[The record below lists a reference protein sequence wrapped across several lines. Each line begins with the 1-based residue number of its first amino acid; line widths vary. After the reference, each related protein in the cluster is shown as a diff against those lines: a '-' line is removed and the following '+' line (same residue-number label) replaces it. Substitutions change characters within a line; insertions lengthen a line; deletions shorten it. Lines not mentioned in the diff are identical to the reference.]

1 VTHFVALFAL
11 LIIGLL
17 GLAGLRWCF
26 GPHPRQPQF
35 RVRYMRLRLHLR
47 LYPGRGH
54 ASVFELW
61 LRWGRFAAFRRSAR
75 IRPSLSMWRR
85 MTCPLEYS
93 VRLGR
98 AQYQH
103 RLAVPL
109 EEHLLIMAPPRTFKT
124 ALLASIVLHFPGP
137 VISTTTKHDVF
148 QLTSGIR
155 SRLGPVQVFNP
166 QSIGAVPSSFRWN
179 PVAGCA
185 DPATAIRRA
194 DGFAHAVNMA
204 GAEDASFW
212 TAKASDYLRCLF
224 HAAALAGGDM
234 RLVARWALGN
244 AEPAE
249 NILGRAG
256 AGQWAAE
263 LAELRSEAQKTAAT
277 IKMVLSR
284 ALGFMTDPALARS
297 VLPAGDGGGVDIEA
311 FLAESGT
318 LYLIAESE
326 HDDSPVAPLFAAMTG
341 EIHHVAA
348 QTGQA
353 MAGGRLDPPLLMAL
367 DEIVQTCPV
376 PLPTWLADSGGK
388 GIQLIPVAHGE
399 AQLRTRWGKDGAQVV
414 LDTCGVKVWLP
425 GITDTATLRMA
436 SELCGQ
442 AAFTERIRYR
452 GGGQDGARQV
462 WHDVMTPD
470 MVRQLPKRHA
480 LVIRGSHAPVIARL
494 HAAWKDPAYKAAR
507 RAGAAVAQITPASGP
522 ATWPAPA
529 EPAPPA
535 SPGPQRWLRAVPDLD
550 AEAAD
555 ESEPGN
561 PPGTEAAD
569 HPGVEGNDPP
579 EAEGGDPPAYPWS

>member
-1 VTHFVALFAL
+1 VKDFIL
-11 LIIGLL
+11 LISGLL
-17 GLAGLRWCF
+17 VLGAVRWCF
-26 GPHPRQPQF
+26 GPHSRLPRF
-35 RVRYMRLRLHLR
+35 RVRHMRLRLHLR
-47 LYPGRGH
+47 LHPGRGH

-61 LRWGRFAAFRRSAR
+61 LRWGRLAAFRRSRR
-75 IRPSLSMWRR
+75 IRPSLTVWQR
-85 MTCPLEYS
+85 MADPRQYS

-98 AQYQH
+98 AQYRHQ
-103 RLAVPL
+103 LAVPL

-137 VISTTTKHDVF
+137 VVSTTTKHDVF

-166 QSIGAVPSSFRWN
+166 QRVGGVASTFRWN
-179 PVAGCA
+179 PVHGCEDA
-185 DPATAIRRA
+185 ATAIRRA
-194 DGFAHAVNMA
+194 DGFAHAVNMS
-204 GAEDASFW
+204 GTEDGTFW
-212 TAKASDYLRCLF
+212 SGKASDYLRCLF
-224 HAAALAGGDM
+224 HAAAHLGGDM

-249 NILGRAG
+249 AILDQAG
-256 AGQWAAE
+256 ADQWAAE

-297 VLPAGDGGGVDIEA
+297 VLPMTGAGVDIEA

-326 HDDSPVAPLFAAMTG
+326 HDDSPVAPLFAAMAG
-341 EIHHVAA
+341 EVHHVAA
-348 QTGQA
+348 QAGQA
-353 MAGGRLDPPLLMAL
+353 MPGGRLDPPLLMAL

-376 PLPTWLADSGGK
+376 PLPAWLADSGGK

-414 LDTCGVKVWLP
+414 LDTCGVKAWLP
-425 GITDTATLRMA
+425 GMTDTATLKMA

-442 AAFTERIRYR
+442 AAFTERVRVR
-452 GGGQDGARQV
+452 GGRDEHRRI

-470 MVRQLPKRHA
+470 MVRQLPARHA

-494 HAAWKDPAYKAAR
+494 GAAWKDPAYKAAR
-507 RAGAAVAQITPASGP
+507 RAGAVIAQVAPVTEPATQPGP
-522 ATWPAPA
+522 ATPTRP
-529 EPAPPA
+529 E
-535 SPGPQRWLRAVPDLD
+535 SPRWLWAIPDLD
-550 AEAAD
+550 AEAAGELGED
-555 ESEPGN
+555 
-561 PPGTEAAD
+561 
-569 HPGVEGNDPP
+569 
-579 EAEGGDPPAYPWS
+579 DPPAYPWSRP